1 MKIEQAIET
10 FKDINEYEGYYQI
23 SNLGRVKSLKLK
35 KPTILE
41 PTDSGYILHKD
52 GIKTTIPFD
61 QLDNYSTVKVK
72 TTLIGAYYSKM
83 YKRWR
88 SIININGK
96 NKYLGTFKTELEAHQ
111 CYLEALNKKQ
121 SV

>member
-1 MKIEQAIET
+1 MTET
-10 FKDINEYEGYYQI
+10 FKDINEYVGYYQI

-41 PTDSGYILHKD
+41 PTDSHYILYKD
-52 GIKTTIPFD
+52 GVKTTIPFD
-61 QLDNYSTVKVK
+61 QLVK

-96 NKYLGTFKTELEAHQ
+96 NKYLGTFKTELEAHE
-111 CYLEALNKKQ
+111 CYLEALNKKT
-121 SV
+121 SH